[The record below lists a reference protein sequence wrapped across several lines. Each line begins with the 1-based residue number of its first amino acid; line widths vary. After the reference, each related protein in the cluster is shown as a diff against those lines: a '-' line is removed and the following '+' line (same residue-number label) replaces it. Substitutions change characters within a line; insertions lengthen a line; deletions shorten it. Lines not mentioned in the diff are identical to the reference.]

1 MNLANVDSPLSDCPV
16 DLLKSLVAIPSVNP
30 MGRDL
35 SGPEYFE
42 GRAADFLQQTLL
54 AAGLPCER
62 IDVVPGRSN
71 LLTRIDNPRAT
82 RTILFDAHIDT
93 VPVDGMT
100 IDPFLPIETDGKIYG
115 RGSCDVKGGLA
126 AMLAAVLRL
135 HRSRPATMPNL
146 VFSMT
151 CDEESTSLGVHH
163 LTGSWMGQH
172 PPYQLCPTPPNA
184 AIVAEPTL
192 LDIVVAHRG
201 AVRWKIRTAGRACHS
216 SRPTEGINAIY
227 RMARVLDALE
237 QYAAWLPGSRP
248 EHPLCGPAT
257 FSVGLISGGS
267 SVNVVPD
274 GCGIDI
280 DRRLLPGEDAMQARS
295 EVINWIQQK
304 VDFEVFHDEPWCAS
318 CGLSD
323 SHNQP
328 LAQQLMQAIS
338 QIEPG
343 HRCIGVPFGTHAS
356 RIELAGVPSVVFGP
370 GDIAQAHTKDE
381 WIAVEQLH
389 KATAIYELFGSGS
402 LVHGDC

>member
-1 MNLANVDSPLSDCPV
+1 MPASTPPIPDNTCPAT
-16 DLLKSLVAIPSVNP
+16 LLKALVAIPSINP
-30 MGRDL
+30 MGREL

-42 GRAADFLQQTLL
+42 GQVADFLQRTLL
-54 AAGLPCER
+54 AEGLPCER
-62 IDVVPGRSN
+62 VDVVAGRSN
-71 LLTRIDNPRAT
+71 LLTRIDNPAAS
-82 RTILFDAHIDT
+82 RTVLFDAHMDT

-100 IDPFLPIETDGKIYG
+100 IDPFLPLEHGGRIHG

-126 AMLAAVLRL
+126 AMLAAVIRL

-172 PPYQLCPTPPNA
+172 APYRLCPTAPDA
-184 AIVAEPTL
+184 AVVAEPTL

-201 AVRWKIRTAGRACHS
+201 AVRWKIRTTGRACHS

-227 RMARVLDALE
+227 RMARVLEVLE
-237 QYAAWLPGSRP
+237 QYAHWLPDSRP
-248 EHPLCGPAT
+248 QHPLCGPAT

-274 GCGIDI
+274 SCGIDI
-280 DRRLLPGEDAMQARS
+280 DRRLLPGEDAMQARD
-295 EVINWIQQK
+295 ELIRWLQQR
-304 VDFEVFHDEPWCAS
+304 VDFEVAHDEPWCAS

-323 SHNQP
+323 TRNQP
-328 LAQQLMQAIS
+328 LAAELMNAIS
-338 QIEPG
+338 KVEPG
-343 HRCIGVPFGTHAS
+343 RRCIGVPFGTHAS

-381 WIAVEQLH
+381 WIAVDQLH
-389 KATAIYELFGSGS
+389 KASEIYEIFAATGGSR
-402 LVHGDC
+402 